1 VSVYLTG
8 CAHGSVEAV
17 TATGESLEPRQLRAG
32 QPVPMDELRGLEGQR
47 VVVSG
52 NALSI
57 LKGTLGVD
65 SGWIVFVVDE
75 HWSYPKE
82 WLDFEVV
89 VEGRLQMRMF
99 TSRKV
104 DENGRRRVY
113 ELPYLLEG
121 RVLSPVAPEI
131 SM

>member
-1 VSVYLTG
+1 
-8 CAHGSVEAV
+8 
-17 TATGESLEPRQLRAG
+17 
-32 QPVPMDELRGLEGQR
+32 MDELRGLEGQR

-75 HWSYPKE
+75 HTSYPE
-82 WLDFEVV
+82 ELLDFGVV
-89 VEGRLQMRMF
+89 VEGRLQMRTF
-99 TSRKV
+99 TSREV

-113 ELPYLLEG
+113 ELPYLLES